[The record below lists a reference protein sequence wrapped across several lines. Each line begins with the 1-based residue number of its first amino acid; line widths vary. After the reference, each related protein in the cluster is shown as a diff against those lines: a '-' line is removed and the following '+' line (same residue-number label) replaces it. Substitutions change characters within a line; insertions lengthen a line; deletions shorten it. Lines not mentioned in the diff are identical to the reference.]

1 VRIEDIEIHAGSI
14 DRPHKVIEEITVKV
28 GAATL
33 FSKTPTIE
41 DANFKLKEV
50 ALSKGANAIINVEYE
65 RGISSTSWKSLKA
78 KETAILAVR

>member
-1 VRIEDIEIHAGSI
+1 MRIEDIEIHAGSI

-50 ALSKGANAIINVEYE
+50 ALSKGQ
-65 RGISSTSWKSLKA
+65 TL
-78 KETAILAVR
+78 L